1 MALVELLMK
10 NAVISMTA
18 IHKIQEKSFHQVL
31 DEMTSNIRIMGNV
44 SDFLGFNDGFISAL
58 RWNSKNQ
65 REAIEAIEAYLAE
78 NDVDY
83 EPFDPEATGD

>member
-1 MALVELLMK
+1 
-10 NAVISMTA
+10 
-18 IHKIQEKSFHQVL
+18 
-31 DEMTSNIRIMGNV
+31 MGNV

-65 REAIEAIEAYLAE
+65 REAIKAIEAYFVE

-83 EPFDPEATGD
+83 EPFDPEAPWN